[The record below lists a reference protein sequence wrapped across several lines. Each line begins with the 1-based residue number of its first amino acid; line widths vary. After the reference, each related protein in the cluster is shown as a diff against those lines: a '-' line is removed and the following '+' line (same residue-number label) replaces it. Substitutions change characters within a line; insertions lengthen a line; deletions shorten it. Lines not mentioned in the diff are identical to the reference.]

1 MAGRKSMLASIGIEN
16 FEPMPLFLKSRF
28 AVGRDLSA
36 EELTGSFQA
45 AIMSVV
51 FEALGWGYP
60 A

>member
-1 MAGRKSMLASIGIEN
+1 MLASIGIEN